1 MKSKILKKLSKISLI
16 ISIVPLATLI
26 PVFLNITLAEG
37 VRTVWACTNI
47 ACVVV
52 SLVLS
57 IICAKSVESRSVVTI
72 ISIVISGFLGL
83 LMLGIVAL
91 TLVFNVVR

>member
-1 MKSKILKKLSKISLI
+1 MKSKKLKTLSKISLI
-16 ISIVPLATLI
+16 ISILPLATLI
-26 PVFLNITLAEG
+26 PVFLKITLTES
-37 VRTVWACTNI
+37 VRTGWACTNI

-57 IICAKSVESRSVVTI
+57 IICLKSVESRSVVNV
-72 ISIVISGFLGL
+72 ISILISVFLGL

-91 TLVFNVVR
+91 AFVLNVVR